1 LDILIQE
8 LLTVLQVVN
17 MAEKNNASYAL
28 ASKKKASEAKKEEP
42 KKAEEKK

>member
-17 MAEKNNASYAL
+17 MAEKNNAAYAL
-28 ASKKKASEAKKEEP
+28 ANKKKASEAKEEP
-42 KKAEEKK
+42 KKVEEKK